1 MSDIHTAV
9 LAYLCLMNLAAILLY
24 GWDKYCAIHHRWRVP
39 EVTLLFAAMIGG
51 SIGAM
56 AGMKLFHHK
65 TLHWKVRLGVPLILL
80 MQIAAGIYLHVP
92 NIIR

>member
-1 MSDIHTAV
+1 
-9 LAYLCLMNLAAILLY
+9 
-24 GWDKYCAIHHRWRVP
+24 
-39 EVTLLFAAMIGG
+39 MIGG
-51 SIGAM
+51 SVGAM

-65 TLHWKVRLGVPLILL
+65 TLHWKFRLGVPLILL